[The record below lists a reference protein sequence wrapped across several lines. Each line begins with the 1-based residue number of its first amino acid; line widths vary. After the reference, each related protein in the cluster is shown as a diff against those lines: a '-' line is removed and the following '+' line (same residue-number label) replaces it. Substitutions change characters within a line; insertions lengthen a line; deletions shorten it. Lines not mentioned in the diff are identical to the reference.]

1 MTDETIGGLPVVEPN
16 IKATQPSTKGATVGG
31 LKGVSLNPDQ
41 STDIRA
47 KLQQMIA
54 EREGYGNT
62 FAGFVDQL
70 QSHAG
75 PEQRQKYLT
84 NERQRQQD
92 ILGMNVSMGELAT
105 EDARLAQAKALK
117 ASQDK
122 QFFDLLNQGRPP
134 QQPAAGGLP
143 GVQPGATPTQAP
155 MGGAL
160 PGAAPAP
167 GPTAQAPMGGALPGA
182 APAHA
187 PMGAPEPTAEMLS
200 LYNLDPKAAI
210 TKMIEMRKMDET
222 QRKLYAAGIKP
233 GSPEWNSALML
244 NVAGTGAVTPFD
256 TRTAAGTTQTTPI
269 AAMSGVLG
277 GGAQAPATAPV
288 QAPAPAPAPAYV
300 DRRQGLKPETTP
312 VAAPPIQSPFN
323 PGTKEDLEF
332 RAAVAKEMAS
342 VPIAGEKEEATKMG
356 ATYAKQQETLDTAAS
371 VAPQNKLVADR
382 ITKNARAFP
391 DVVGILGRPDM
402 PSALRRL
409 MQEGIQTP
417 FGSVN
422 IPSVSAIS
430 VQLDAEAAKIKDPQK
445 RADRMTAYNE
455 LAKDFGYLQLNGSKV
470 LQGQGS
476 VSDNERALIRKVVGD
491 FEILTPKNVLYIAKT
506 LELEAINAKEQK
518 ALWDSESKRGVSWKE
533 FKRSPEFK
541 AQEEK
546 QYRRTAH
553 ALGIKSEPPSASTP
567 AAAPTGG
574 GSALD
579 QINALRGK

>member
-1 MTDETIGGLPVVEPN
+1 MIEETTGGLPAVEPN

-62 FAGFVDQL
+62 YAGKIDEL
-70 QSHAG
+70 QGWAG
-75 PEQRQKYLT
+75 PEYRQKYLL

-122 QFFDLLNQGRPP
+122 QFFDLLNQNQP
-134 QQPAAGGLP
+134 QQPPAAGGLP
-143 GVQPGATPTQAP
+143 GAAPAPTAQAPGA
-155 MGGAL
+155 GAL
-160 PGAAPAP
+160 PGAAPATR
-167 GPTAQAPMGGALPGA
+167 PTAQAPVGGALPGA
-182 APAHA
+182 ASAPA
-187 PMGAPEPTAEMLS
+187 PMGAPEPTAEMLA
-200 LYNLDPKAAI
+200 LYNQDPKAAI
-210 TKMIEMRKMDET
+210 TKMIEMRKLDET

-233 GSPEWNSALML
+233 GSQEWNSALML

-256 TRTAAGTTQTTPI
+256 TRTATGTTQTTPM
-269 AAMSGVLG
+269 AAMSGMLG
-277 GGAQAPATAPV
+277 GGAQAPAQAAPAQAAPQAARPAPASAPTAAAPV
-288 QAPAPAPAPAYV
+288 Q
-300 DRRQGLKPETTP
+300 
-312 VAAPPIQSPFN
+312 SPFA

-332 RAAVAKEMAS
+332 RAAVAKEMAG
-342 VPIAGEKEEATKMG
+342 VPIAEQKEEATKMG
-356 ATYAKQQETLDTAAS
+356 TLYAKQQETLDTAAS
-371 VAPQNKLVADR
+371 AAPQNKLVADR
-382 ITKNARAFP
+382 ITKNAMQFP
-391 DVVGILGRPDM
+391 DVIGKLGRPTM
-402 PSALRRL
+402 ASALGRVL
-409 MQEGIQTP
+409 AEGVQTP

-422 IPSVSAIS
+422 IPSVNAIAT
-430 VQLDAEAAKIKDPQK
+430 QLDPEAAKIRDPKK
-445 RADRMTAYNE
+445 REARMTAANE
-455 LAKDFGYLQLNGSKV
+455 LARDFAYLQLNGSKV
-470 LQGQGS
+470 LNGQGS
-476 VSDNERALIRKVVGD
+476 VSDNERKLVSQVVGD
-491 FEILTPKNVLYIAKT
+491 FTILTPKNVMYIAKT

-518 ALWDSESKRGVSWKE
+518 ALWDAERVRGVSWKD
-533 FKRSPEFK
+533 FKSSPEFK

-553 ALGIKSEPPSASTP
+553 ALGIKSEPPSVSPPA

-579 QINALRGK
+579 QINALRGR

>member
-31 LKGVSLNPDQ
+31 LKGVSLNPEQ

-122 QFFDLLNQGRPP
+122 QFFDLLNQGRPL

-143 GVQPGATPTQAP
+143 GVQPSATPAQAP
-155 MGGAL
+155 MGGALSGVAPAPGPTAQATMGGAL
-160 PGAAPAP
+160 PGAAPTP
-167 GPTAQAPMGGALPGA
+167 
-182 APAHA
+182 A

-256 TRTAAGTTQTTPI
+256 TRTAAGTTQTTPM

-277 GGAQAPATAPV
+277 KGAQAPATAPV

-332 RAAVAKEMAS
+332 RAAVAKEMAG

-382 ITKNARAFP
+382 ITKNAMQFP
-391 DVVGILGRPDM
+391 DVIGKLGRPNM
-402 PSALRRL
+402 ASALGRVL
-409 MQEGIQTP
+409 AEGIQTP

-422 IPSVSAIS
+422 IPSVNA
-430 VQLDAEAAKIKDPQK
+430 VATQLDPEAAKIRDPKK
-445 RADRMTAYNE
+445 REARMTAANE
-455 LAKDFGYLQLNGSKV
+455 LARDFAYLQLNGSKV
-470 LQGQGS
+470 LNGQGS
-476 VSDNERALIRKVVGD
+476 VSDNERKLVASVVGD
-491 FEILTPKNVLYIAKT
+491 FTILTPKNVMYIAKT

-518 ALWDSESKRGVSWKE
+518 ALWDAQSSRGVSWKD